1 MGMCSVMVYEAT
13 RTLPGQR
20 AMDRLAKQETITL
33 EQANQLVSVTGRTP
47 QTFRQKA
54 AGAIVVRDWQQARDA
69 QKHYVTSTPHDSY
82 GWLRMAFILRTM
94 KKTHSAAQAL
104 EKSFTTGRYERELM
118 LPRLTES
125 IVLWK
130 SLTPWARSQALS
142 DLVVLWGRE
151 RNALTATLSIDKFWP
166 MYRRALF
173 ETSHFKSAAAL
184 HAATQSKQQHSPQ

>member
-1 MGMCSVMVYEAT
+1 MGMCSVMVYETT

-47 QTFRQKA
+47 QAFRQKA
-54 AGAIVVRDWQQARDA
+54 AGAIVVRDWQLARDA
-69 QKHYVTSTPHDSY
+69 QKYYVTLTAHDSY
-82 GWLRMAFILRTM
+82 GWLRMAFILRRM
-94 KKTHSAAQAL
+94 ENTHSAAQAL

-118 LPRLTES
+118 LSRLTES
-125 IVLWK
+125 IALWK

-151 RNALTATLSIDKFWP
+151 RNALTATLPIDKFWP

-173 ETSHFKSAAAL
+173 ETPHFKSAVAL